1 MFILYYCNINNFKE
15 QHDAKIAHLSPFCI
29 IVITNLKDLITIE
42 FEITM
47 QYPWYLYCTVTQN
60 MLRTHE
66 LN

>member
-47 QYPWYLYCTVTQN
+47 QYPWYLY
-60 MLRTHE
+60 
-66 LN
+66 